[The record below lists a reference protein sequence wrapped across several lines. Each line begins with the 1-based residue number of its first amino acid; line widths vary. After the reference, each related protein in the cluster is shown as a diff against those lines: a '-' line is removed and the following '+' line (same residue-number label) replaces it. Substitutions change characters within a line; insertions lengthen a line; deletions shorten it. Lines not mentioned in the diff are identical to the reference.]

1 MSPAISFS
9 GETSRGPFFK
19 LILRGAKVLTTRYPR
34 LRGRIE
40 AGDIVNLYWNQ
51 RTPAKDKPIHLIG
64 KAYVEHVYHVPNLLE
79 AILTIPDYFWK
90 EGFET
95 ERELLDYW
103 GVDSVTVAQTGPLD
117 VIKFKLKVET

>member
-1 MSPAISFS
+1 M
-9 GETSRGPFFK
+9 
-19 LILRGAKVLTTRYPR
+19 TTRYPR
-34 LRGRIE
+34 LKGRIK
-40 AGDIVNLYWNQ
+40 AGDVANLYWKQ
-51 RTPAKDKPIHLIG
+51 RQPMFLVDKGGELNRQVGERQKPIHLIG

-90 EGFET
+90 EGFEN